1 MHHGFQ
7 NTHLR
12 IAKMHMMI
20 NKNMIMFWAS
30 SLSMGGSI
38 STPRPST
45 QPKQYHE
52 LKQYKKSN
60 YGIELNTSNHC
71 KQSLNNFWRLTF
83 ENGLWIHKMF
93 CIHTHTKLFSFFRAH
108 FTLRSPSL
116 LLLVDPICKNTNVRS
131 RCFSCHIMYTHKL
144 TTFFFPKQH
153 CSRLAGK

>member
-20 NKNMIMFWAS
+20 NENMIMFWAS

-60 YGIELNTSNHC
+60 YGIELNRPGLFFVP
-71 KQSLNNFWRLTF
+71 SLLSIKSHLRSMVYPLNSKLYCGLNRLLVVK
-83 ENGLWIHKMF
+83 NLLSVQK
-93 CIHTHTKLFSFFRAH
+93 S
-108 FTLRSPSL
+108 TLRSPSL
-116 LLLVDPICKNTNVRS
+116 LLLVDPICKNTYVRS
-131 RCFSCHIMYTHKL
+131 RCFSCHIM
-144 TTFFFPKQH
+144 
-153 CSRLAGK
+153 